1 MILTNRIVC
10 NKGESRSAFA
20 EKVKSISEKLGINPN
35 WLMVVMLHESGINAQ
50 AVNKQ
55 KGDQADAYSRSYFR
69 ATGLIQFMPSTAM
82 WLGTST
88 QSLYKMT
95 NLQQL
100 DYVYKY
106 FKAYT
111 GRIKSYYDLY
121 MITFWPAAIGK
132 PDTYV
137 IQSST
142 MPASLVAERNPTLDI
157 NKDGKITVGEAKKI
171 MLKAIPTEY
180 LNDVLSDD
188 EKKSP
193 DCLAF

>member
-20 EKVKSISEKLGINPN
+20 EKVKNICEKLGINPN

-55 KGDQADAYSRSYFR
+55 KGDHSDPYTRAAYR
-69 ATGLIQFMPSTAM
+69 ATGLIQFMPTTAM

-88 QSLYKMT
+88 QLLFKMT
-95 NLQQL
+95 NLKQL

-106 FKAYT
+106 FKPYS
-111 GRIKSYYDLY
+111 GRMKSYYDLY
-121 MITFWPAAIGK
+121 MITFWPAAVGK
-132 PDTYV
+132 PDTYI
-137 IQSST
+137 IQSAT
-142 MPASLVAERNPTLDI
+142 IPASIVAERNPALDI

-171 MLKAIPTEY
+171 MLKAIPVEY
-180 LNDVLSDD
+180 LQNVLSDD

-193 DCLAF
+193 DCLDL

>member
-55 KGDQADAYSRSYFR
+55 KGDHADAYTRSYYR

-121 MITFWPAAIGK
+121 MITFWPAAVGK
-132 PDTYV
+132 PDNYI

-142 MPASLVAERNPTLDI
+142 MSAALVAERNPTLDI
-157 NKDGKITVGEAKKI
+157 NKDGKITVAEAKKI
-171 MLKAIPTEY
+171 MFNVIPKEF
-180 LNDVLSDD
+180 LNDVLSED

-193 DCLAF
+193 DFSES

>member
-20 EKVKSISEKLGINPN
+20 EKVKSICEKLAINPN

-55 KGDQADAYSRSYFR
+55 KGDHSDACTRSYYR
-69 ATGLIQFMPSTAM
+69 ATGLIQFMPTTAM

-88 QSLYKMT
+88 QALYKMN

-106 FKAYT
+106 FKPYS

-132 PDTYV
+132 PDNYV

-142 MPASLVAERNPTLDI
+142 IPASVVAERNPSLDI
-157 NKDGKITVGEAKKI
+157 NRDGKITVGEAKQI
-171 MLKAIPTEY
+171 MLKAIPVEF

-188 EKKSP
+188 EKKSSGS
-193 DCLAF
+193 